1 MDRGLFHYAISPP
14 VIRTLLSKLLSLIL
28 FIWNS
33 IGTITMSFL
42 FWEQWL
48 FYLQS
53 LTYRILF
60 LPLSSLFIYLSPIL
74 LGMLYILLSRQNSL
88 GKLILPTTLAFYV
101 EMRYFSGKKTLN
113 NSIYK
118 NSNNYRMRVLL
129 SNKRK
134 RITKIKKIT
143 TFTKQIKQETR
154 TIIVT
159 MSIR

>member
-1 MDRGLFHYAISPP
+1 

-33 IGTITMSFL
+33 VGIITMSFL

-74 LGMLYILLSRQNSL
+74 LGILYILLSRQNSL
-88 GKLILPTTLAFYV
+88 GKLILPTTLAFYM
-101 EMRYFSGKKTLN
+101 EMNYFSRKKTFN

>member
-1 MDRGLFHYAISPP
+1 M
-14 VIRTLLSKLLSLIL
+14 IRTLLSKLLSLIL

-33 IGTITMSFL
+33 VGIITMSFL
-42 FWEQWL
+42 FWKQWL

-88 GKLILPTTLAFYV
+88 GKLILPTTLAFYM
-101 EMRYFSGKKTLN
+101 EMNYFSRKKTLN

-129 SNKRK
+129 SNKIK

>member
-1 MDRGLFHYAISPP
+1 M
-14 VIRTLLSKLLSLIL
+14 IRTLLSKLLSLIL

-33 IGTITMSFL
+33 VGTITMSFL

-88 GKLILPTTLAFYV
+88 GKLILPTTLAFYM
-101 EMRYFSGKKTLN
+101 EMNYLSGKKTLN

>member
-1 MDRGLFHYAISPP
+1 M
-14 VIRTLLSKLLSLIL
+14 IRTLLSKSLSLIL

-33 IGTITMSFL
+33 VGTITMSFL

-88 GKLILPTTLAFYV
+88 GKLILPTTLAFYM
-101 EMRYFSGKKTLN
+101 EMNYFSRKKTLN

-129 SNKRK
+129 SNKIK

>member
-1 MDRGLFHYAISPP
+1 M
-14 VIRTLLSKLLSLIL
+14 IRTLLSKSLSLIL

-33 IGTITMSFL
+33 VGIITMSFL
-42 FWEQWL
+42 FWKQWL

-60 LPLSSLFIYLSPIL
+60 LPLSSLLIYLSPIL

-88 GKLILPTTLAFYV
+88 GKLILPTTLAFYM
-101 EMRYFSGKKTLN
+101 EMNYFSRKKTLN

-129 SNKRK
+129 SNKIK